1 MLLNINRTNNTRKE
15 FNIKNT
21 YINVNV
27 SNMKY
32 IYISSMKYMHIEQFM
47 DIIYSSF
54 LSSDRQMMQLLF

>member
-27 SNMKY
+27 SNMIY